1 MRLLLVEDDD
11 ALAQTLS
18 AALTAQHYV
27 VDVARDGEE
36 GWDYGQAFTYDLMLL
51 DVSLPKLDGISL
63 CRRLRQFGY
72 SGPILLLTAKA
83 ESADKVAGLD
93 AGADD
98 YVVKPCTV
106 QELFA
111 RIRALLRRPKAS
123 GAPVL
128 EWGDLRLDPS
138 TCECSYKGV
147 PLSPSPKEYSLLL
160 LFLRHPRR
168 VLSRSTIME
177 HLWSFEDPPGED
189 TVRAHIKG
197 LRRKLKEAGTS
208 DVIETVYGLGYRL
221 KPLTDRK
228 KTKSLSAIAPTNQAV
243 AEAWQKFKQPIL
255 DRISILEQAAVAI
268 KTGTLTSELL
278 KSAQTEAHKLVGSLG
293 MFGFQ
298 EAGHLARV
306 IDDWLEEVAR
316 LIASGN
322 EPSQLALH
330 HLELASSKRNY
341 FQKDL
346 QATIALLR
354 EEIQGKKGPDSS
366 GWFPEISKSKNT
378 NNLSSILLVVDGD
391 IELTSRLLKEAE
403 NWHMRLVVARDSN
416 QAKAAID
423 LQIPDVVL
431 LDPAIDRGLVLLE
444 TLTAQ
449 FPDMPVLCWAQQDE
463 LSNRL
468 AVVRLGA
475 KRYLPK
481 PVKWFAEVFEVVEEV
496 LQASGKSEAKVLAV
510 DDDRLLLKI
519 LRQFLEPYGV
529 QLHTLAD
536 PRQFWQA
543 LEKINPDLLILDVEM
558 PHFNGIELCQ
568 IVRNDSTWSG
578 LPIIFITAHR
588 DSKIIDSIYQAG
600 ADDYISK
607 PVREPELVTRIFNR
621 LERTRLLLR
630 LEEVDQLTGVATRR
644 NATKQLNQYLDLC
657 QHHHQPLCLA
667 ILDLDNFKRVNDQ
680 YGHIVG
686 DQVLQRLGKI
696 LQQHF
701 RSEDIVARWGGQ
713 EFLVGMYGM
722 TKLDGATRLNEVLQI
737 FRTLVFRVPG
747 IEQLQVTFSAGVA
760 EYPENGTSLHS
771 LYLAADGALHEAK
784 ATGRATGAIAPA
796 N

>member
-1 MRLLLVEDDD
+1 MRLLLVEDDE

-36 GWDYGQAFTYDLMLL
+36 GWEYGQAFTYDLMLL

-72 SGPILLLTAKA
+72 SGPILLLTAKG
-83 ESADKVAGLD
+83 ESADKVTGLD

-111 RIRALLRRPKAS
+111 RIRALLRRPNAS

-138 TCECSYKGV
+138 TCECTYRGAS
-147 PLSPSPKEYSLLL
+147 LSPSPKEYSLLL

-168 VLSRSTIME
+168 VLSRSTILE

-197 LRRKLKEAGTS
+197 LRRKLKGAGAE

-221 KPLTDRK
+221 KPLTNRK
-228 KTKSLSAIAPTNQAV
+228 KTKQDPTKQAV
-243 AEAWQKFKQPIL
+243 AEAWDRFKQPIL
-255 DRISILEQAAVAI
+255 DRLSILEQAAVAI

-278 KSAQTEAHKLVGSLG
+278 GTAQNEAHKLIGSLG

-298 EAGHLARV
+298 EASQLAQV
-306 IDDWLEEVAR
+306 ISDWLEEAAR

-322 EPSQLALH
+322 DPSQLAIH
-330 HLELASSKRNY
+330 HLELASKNQNSLRKN
-341 FQKDL
+341 L

-354 EEIQGKKGPDSS
+354 QEIQGKKETGSDV
-366 GWFPEISKSKNT
+366 WFPEISKSKNT

-391 IELTSRLLKEAE
+391 IELTSRLIEEAE
-403 NWHMRLVVARDSN
+403 NWHMRLVVARDSG
-416 QAKAAID
+416 QAKAAIAI
-423 LQIPDVVL
+423 QMPDVVL
-431 LDPAIDRGLVLLE
+431 LDPAISQGLVLLE
-444 TLTAQ
+444 ALTTQ
-449 FPDMPVLCWAQQDE
+449 FPDMPVLCWAQQDG

-468 AVVRLGA
+468 AVARLGA

-481 PVKWFAEVFEVVEEV
+481 PVRWFTEVFEVVEEV

-519 LRQFLEPYGV
+519 LRQFLQPYGV
-529 QLHTLAD
+529 QLHTLED
-536 PRQFWQA
+536 PRQFWQT

-568 IVRNDSTWSG
+568 VVRNDSTWSG
-578 LPIIFITAHR
+578 IPILFITAHR
-588 DSKIIDSIYQAG
+588 DSKIIDRIYQAG
-600 ADDYISK
+600 ADDYICK

-621 LERTRLLLR
+621 IERTRLLLR

-680 YGHIVG
+680 YGHVVG

-722 TKLDGATRLNEVLQI
+722 TKLDGASRLNEVLQI

-784 ATGRATGAIAPA
+784 ATFSSTGAIAPA
-796 N
+796 S

>member
-1 MRLLLVEDDD
+1 MRLLLVEDDE

-36 GWDYGQAFTYDLMLL
+36 GWEYGIAFTYDLMLL

-63 CRRLRQFGY
+63 CRRLRQFSY
-72 SGPILLLTAKA
+72 SGPIMLLTAKG
-83 ESADKVAGLD
+83 ESADKVTGLD

-111 RIRALLRRPKAS
+111 RIRALLRRQNAS

-128 EWGDLRLDPS
+128 EWGDIRLDPS
-138 TCECSYKGV
+138 TCECSYKGA

-168 VLSRSTIME
+168 VLSRSTILE

-197 LRRKLKEAGTS
+197 LRRKLKVAGAD

-228 KTKSLSAIAPTNQAV
+228 KTKQDPTKQAV
-243 AEAWQKFKQPIL
+243 AEAWDKFKQPIL
-255 DRISILEQAAVAI
+255 DRLSTLEQAAVAI

-278 KSAQTEAHKLVGSLG
+278 GTAQNEAHKLVGSLG
-293 MFGFQ
+293 MFGLQ
-298 EAGHLARV
+298 EAGNLARV
-306 IDDWLEEVAR
+306 IDDWLAEVAR
-316 LIASGN
+316 LIASGKN
-322 EPSQLALH
+322 PSEAI
-330 HLELASSKRNY
+330 NY
-341 FQKDL
+341 FQLASTKRNL
-346 QATIALLR
+346 WSENPQATIALLR
-354 EEIQGKKGPDSS
+354 QEIQGKKVTGSDV
-366 GWFPEISKSKNT
+366 GFPEISQSKNT
-378 NNLSSILLVVDGD
+378 NHLSSILLVVDGD

-403 NWHMRLVVARDSN
+403 NWHMRLVVARDSS
-416 QAKAAID
+416 QAKAAIA
-423 LQIPDVVL
+423 LQMPDVVL
-431 LDPAIDRGLVLLE
+431 LDPAISQGLVLLE

-449 FPDMPVLCWAQQDE
+449 FPELPVLCWAQQDG

-468 AVVRLGA
+468 AVARLGA

-481 PVKWFAEVFEVVEEV
+481 PVKWFAEVFEIVEEV
-496 LQASGKSEAKVLAV
+496 LQASDKSEAKVLAV

-519 LRQFLEPYGV
+519 LRQFLQPYEV
-529 QLHTLAD
+529 QLHTLED
-536 PRQFWQA
+536 PRQFWQT

-568 IVRNDSTWSG
+568 VVRNDSTWSG

-588 DSKIIDSIYQAG
+588 DSKIIDRIYQAG
-600 ADDYISK
+600 ADDYICK

-621 LERTRLLLR
+621 IERTRLLLR

-644 NATKQLNQYLDLC
+644 NATKRLNQYLDLC

-667 ILDLDNFKRVNDQ
+667 ILDLDNFKRVNNQ
-680 YGHIVG
+680 YGHLIG
-686 DQVLQRLGKI
+686 DQVLQRLGQI
-696 LQQHF
+696 LRQHF

-722 TKLDGATRLNEVLQI
+722 TKLDGASRLNEVLRI

-747 IEQLQVTFSAGVA
+747 VEQLQVTFSAGVA

-784 ATGRATGAIAPA
+784 AARGATGAID
-796 N
+796 